1 MTDFDGGERFLERG
15 NVIAGTA
22 GVAEGIR
29 ATAREIV
36 TEDSI

>member
-1 MTDFDGGERFLERG
+1 M
-15 NVIAGTA
+15 IAGTA

-29 ATAREIV
+29 AAAREIV